1 MVLNQFSVYQ
11 IRREIRLN
19 QSAVSCFCN
28 STLSERAKVNIE
40 SVSKSLLELFKA
52 SQLKTKY
59 IKDQTNFGKL

>member
-28 STLSERAKVNIE
+28 STLFERTKVNIE

-59 IKDQTNFGKL
+59 IKDQANFGKL

>member
-28 STLSERAKVNIE
+28 STFERAKVNIE